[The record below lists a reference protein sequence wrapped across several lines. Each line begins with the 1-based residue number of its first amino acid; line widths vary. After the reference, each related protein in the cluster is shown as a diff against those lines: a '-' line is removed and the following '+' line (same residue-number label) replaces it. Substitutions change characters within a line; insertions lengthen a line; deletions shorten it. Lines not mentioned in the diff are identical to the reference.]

1 MADTVLKPFQIRNL
15 HVYPA
20 EENLYDSSTES
31 VISSSPADETQTKPS
46 YPIQLSAGEYDKIIN
61 DHPGGALTYI
71 DDDDGDLITVSAR
84 SYPSSQPFISD
95 I

>member
-31 VISSSPADETQTKPS
+31 VISNSPAEETQTKPS
-46 YPIQLSAGEYDKIIN
+46 SLIHLSAGEYDKIIS
-61 DHPGGALTYI
+61 DHPNGTLTYI
-71 DDDDGDLITVSAR
+71 DDDDGDLITVSAH
-84 SYPSSQPFISD
+84 SCHSSQPFISD